1 MIFTFEGLMPKH
13 NERLHI
19 TSTVFDEPT
28 LLKMLD
34 HSDETISIHGYSG
47 EDLLFTLAVRIK
59 ISEIYHKIIKNRGFT
74 VQKSPKGIEA
84 TSSSILLIEVIM
96 IQAFNLN

>member
-1 MIFTFEGLMPKH
+1 MAEVLNQVQLNLRRVANIGEYDFYTFEGLMPKH

-47 EDLLFTLAVRIK
+47 EDPIVYVGGRIK
-59 ISEIYHKIIKNRGFT
+59 ISEIYHKIIK
-74 VQKSPKGIEA
+74 K
-84 TSSSILLIEVIM
+84 
-96 IQAFNLN
+96 